1 MIRIAFLT
9 IVSLLVLG
17 NVALAQNNTLPTVE
31 LETLDGRKVKT
42 TDVFTNDGNPIIIS
56 FWSTWCKPCIK
67 ELTTIQDEYIDWQ
80 EETGVKLIAISI
92 DDNRTSSGVPMIVN
106 AKGWEYEIY
115 LDKNSDFKRAMN
127 VVNIPHTLLLNDKL
141 EVVWQ
146 HTSYAP
152 GDEEELYEQVLL
164 LKENQ
169 GSGNK

>member
-1 MIRIAFLT
+1 
-9 IVSLLVLG
+9 
-17 NVALAQNNTLPTVE
+17 
-31 LETLDGRKVKT
+31 
-42 TDVFTNDGNPIIIS
+42 
-56 FWSTWCKPCIK
+56 
-67 ELTTIQDEYIDWQ
+67 TTIQDEYIDWQ